1 MDKTQKGYVV
11 YCYKEDHHFWCTSTL
26 LIRSFEKLVEENIT
40 FLNAIDKY
48 PDVAPEGGLEFSIP
62 IEV

>member
-1 MDKTQKGYVV
+1 MKNKKGYVV
-11 YCYKEDHHFWCTSTL
+11 YCYKENHHFWCTSSL